1 MIIAVISD
9 THGHESSIL
18 RALKEAEK
26 AEMIIHLGDNVRDIS
41 LIKERFKGDI
51 VFVRGNGDEESYV
64 PEDRLIEVKGKR
76 IFLTHGHNY
85 GVYYDPLK
93 IMLMAKDLNAHIG
106 LYGHTHVAYKEVED
120 GILILNPGSVSLP
133 RDGRKSM
140 AFIHIN
146 DEELHV
152 EFKKLD

>member
-9 THGHESSIL
+9 THGHETSIIK
-18 RALKEAEK
+18 ALKEAGK
-26 AEMIIHLGDNVRDIS
+26 ADMIIHLGDNVRDITF
-41 LIKERFKGDI
+41 IKERFKKDI
-51 VFVRGNGDEESYV
+51 VFVRGNGDGEIYV
-64 PEDRLIEVKGKR
+64 PEDKVIDIQGKR

-85 GVYYDPLK
+85 GVYYNPFK
-93 IMLMAKDLNAHIG
+93 IMLRAREVNADIG
-106 LYGHTHVAYKEVED
+106 LYGHTHIAYKEVED

-133 RDGRKSM
+133 RDGKKSM

-146 DEELHV
+146 GNSMDV